1 MSTVS
6 TPVGPGNTEILIK
19 PASTG
24 PGRTASPAMAPAGRL
39 PLTAEGCRI
48 WVAQARL
55 ALQSAENQTRER
67 LEVGLDTAV
76 KHRQQFWIDTC
87 REVMEMRLASPQV
100 LELHRI
106 HGCRFCPPSP
116 AQAQY
121 ILDALDVA
129 LQSWDRD
136 HPVLYYQTLELNF
149 PEVLRACRNRH
160 RF

>member
-19 PASTG
+19 PASPA
-24 PGRTASPAMAPAGRL
+24 PGRSAAPAVAPGGRL
-39 PLTAEGCRI
+39 PQTAEACRI
-48 WVAQARL
+48 WVEQARL
-55 ALQSAENQTRER
+55 ALQAVENQTQER
-67 LEVGLDTAV
+67 LEVGLEAALR
-76 KHRQQFWIDTC
+76 HRQQFWIDTC
-87 REVMEMRLASPQV
+87 REVMEMRFASPQV

-106 HGCRFCPPSP
+106 HGCRFCPPST

-121 ILDALDVA
+121 ILDALDAA
-129 LQSWDRD
+129 LQFWDRD
-136 HPVLYYQTLELNF
+136 HPGLFYQTLELNF